1 MTWQPL
7 HVAAGPRRWRLALT
21 TGAAALATGLAQ
33 AQPGQAVPPTRPIAA
48 AEGSTPPASQPITAP
63 ALPPAPAAS
72 PPHRDLAAPSLFDPD
87 RFRPLTADTKAFRVG
102 DVVTVQVVESASAA
116 ANADTGSRRR
126 GAATAQLNAL
136 KSGSATTG
144 AGVELG
150 GEFDGGGRTARTGKL
165 LAQLSV
171 TVREV
176 LPNGDLRL
184 DGEQL
189 LTING
194 EQQRIQ
200 LQGRARPQ
208 DISDGNL
215 VLSTRLADARIHYLG
230 EGDLS
235 ARQKPAWWRRW
246 LDELGF

>member
-1 MTWQPL
+1 MR
-7 HVAAGPRRWRLALT
+7 PRNLQRCIGRVPWKLALAISGALGAAV
-21 TGAAALATGLAQ
+21 TGAAQ
-33 AQPGQAVPPTRPIAA
+33 AQPTAVVPTASPVAA
-48 AEGSTPPASQPITAP
+48 GTLPAAPASQAAP
-63 ALPPAPAAS
+63 
-72 PPHRDLAAPSLFDPD
+72 PPHRDLAAPSLYDPD

-136 KSGSATTG
+136 KSASTTTG

-150 GEFDGGGRTARTGKL
+150 GEFDGGGRTARAGKL